1 MNTKGKEGEKKLI
14 SEYVQL
20 SNKAKDL
27 YKGKKYKDALVILEQ
42 CEKKCCEISSCDRK
56 CECTYYFGLCHF
68 KLIDCESCYKY
79 LIKSKEYLD
88 FVDKNNFPY
97 LKYNGRLYAFITIML
112 IALNKKDEC
121 VNFINNEL
129 INNILNKFNLEE
141 KVVIFQR
148 LIKDLLAP
156 IKNNKMLANFIGEY
170 ISEQNN
176 ILFNGEKGI
185 NEDLKNILNK
195 CMNSNTKKI
204 LFFKNNHFFY
214 KYKYQINNPNNNP
227 VLSYFETN
235 YSVFEGCNSSN
246 LFSVKMQME
255 NYLKTNKIKIC
266 EEFKGM
272 KCLDVIK
279 EYIKRIE
286 NFNEV
291 WTCMCNI
298 FHEIFKNYFISS
310 KKIIKLCSTSD
321 LFSNKKDNNLLKPG
335 MDKRNSIINTN
346 ISKHNKNNIAFSMK
360 NDTKNIETELN
371 LNNEQ
376 NKKKSINNNNSNTKF
391 NNDNENSHLRKHS
404 RRKSTNIIGRINI
417 KDETKLKILVGTNEK
432 NKKHKKKQNDLYLE
446 NINNKNDKKENNNY
460 DKSRIKNIN
469 NTIENNSF
477 TRNYNPFLFSTISK
491 KYNKEQIIREC
502 DLTNAKLNNYVK
514 SYAILS
520 QKGNHKIIGTEI
532 EDVNQDEVFLYNN
545 FLLIKN
551 LYLFGVCDGHGI
563 QGHYIS
569 SYVKDIIPSYLNYI
583 EIDNYISKK
592 NKSIDSLLSSLYN
605 KSESSSVKDIH
616 IIKYFYDKFQINPC
630 DFSFIKNRFN
640 EISKN
645 LKESFKKTDNDLI
658 KSKHPFDTEKS
669 GSTICL
675 SLLSNKNLICANLGD
690 SRAIL
695 CSCNEKNEWKASQ
708 LTKDHK
714 PTDKEEHRR
723 IINSGGTVS
732 RMINLEKNDEEVG
745 PYRVWG
751 KTQEKGPGLAMS
763 RSIGDGMAKK
773 LGVLGEPDI
782 YEYNLNENDKFVICA
797 TDGVWEYLT
806 NEDVMNIVK
815 EAYINGDK
823 ADLACELLVKSATN
837 IWKKENS
844 KTVDDISCAILFL
857 NIK

>member
-20 SNKAKDL
+20 SNRAKEL
-27 YKGKKYKDALVILEQ
+27 YKSKKYKDALILLEQ
-42 CEKKCCEISSCDRK
+42 CEKKCCNISSVDKK
-56 CECTYYFGLCHF
+56 CECNYYFGLCHF
-68 KLIDCESCYKY
+68 KLTNCESCCKY
-79 LIKSKEYLD
+79 LTKSKEYLD
-88 FVDKNNFPY
+88 CVDKNNFPY

-112 IALNKKDEC
+112 IALNKRDEC
-121 VNFINNEL
+121 ISFINNDL
-129 INNILNKFNLEE
+129 INNILNKFSLEE
-141 KVVIFQR
+141 KVVIFHR

-156 IKNNKMLANFIGEY
+156 IRNNKNLMTFIGEY

-185 NEDLKNILNK
+185 DEGLKGILNK
-195 CMNSNTKKI
+195 CMNNNTKKI
-204 LFFKNNHFFY
+204 IFFKNNLFFY

-227 VLSYFETN
+227 IISYFESN
-235 YSVFEGCNSSN
+235 YNAFEECNTSN

-255 NYLKTNKIKIC
+255 NFLKTNKIKTS
-266 EEFKGM
+266 EEFKGI
-272 KCLDVIK
+272 KCTDLIK

-291 WTCMCNI
+291 WKNMCNI
-298 FHEIFKNYFISS
+298 FQEIFKNHFISS

-321 LFSNKKDNNLLKPG
+321 LLSNKKDNLLKHD
-335 MDKRNSIINTN
+335 MKRNSLM
-346 ISKHNKNNIAFSMK
+346 SKKSNNMALSMK
-360 NDTKNIETELN
+360 NGTKNLETELN

-376 NKKKSINNNNSNTKF
+376 NTKKNINNNRSNVT
-391 NNDNENSHLRKHS
+391 NENSIRHE

-417 KDETKLKILVGTNEK
+417 KDEEKIKILVNTNEK
-432 NKKHKKKQNDLYLE
+432 IKKQQKKKRNDLYIE
-446 NINNKNDKKENNNY
+446 NVNNKIDKKENNNY

-469 NTIENNSF
+469 NTIENNCF
-477 TRNYNPFLFSTISK
+477 NRNYNPFLFSTISK
-491 KYNKEQIIREC
+491 KYNKEQLIREC
-502 DLTNAKLNNYVK
+502 DLINAKLNNYVK
-514 SYAILS
+514 SFSFMS

-569 SYVKDIIPSYLNYI
+569 SYLKDIIPSYLNYI

-592 NKSIDSLLSSLYN
+592 NKSLDSLLSSLYN
-605 KSESSSVKDIH
+605 KSENSSVKDIH
-616 IIKYFYDKFQINPC
+616 IIKYFYDKFQVNPC

-640 EISKN
+640 EISRN
-645 LKESFKKTDNDLI
+645 LKESIKKADNDLL
-658 KSKHPFDTEKS
+658 KSKHLYDTEKS
-669 GSTICL
+669 GSTLCL
-675 SLLSNKNLICANLGD
+675 SLLSNKNLICANVGD

-695 CSCNEKNEWKASQ
+695 CSCNDKNEWKASQ

-714 PTDKEEHRR
+714 PMDKEEYRR
-723 IINSGGTVS
+723 IINAGGNVS
-732 RMINLEKNDEEVG
+732 RMINVEKNDEEVG

-751 KTQEKGPGLAMS
+751 KTQDKGPGLAMS

-815 EAYINGDK
+815 ESYINGDK
-823 ADLACELLVKSATN
+823 ADNACDLLIKSATN

-844 KTVDDISCAILFL
+844 TTVDDISCAILFL